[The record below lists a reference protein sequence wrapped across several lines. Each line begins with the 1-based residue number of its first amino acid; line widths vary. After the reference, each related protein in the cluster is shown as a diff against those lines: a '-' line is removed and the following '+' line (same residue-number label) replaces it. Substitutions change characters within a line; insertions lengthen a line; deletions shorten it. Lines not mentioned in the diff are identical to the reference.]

1 MMTVTPEWLPFEH
14 QLERT
19 LLGELVRQRR
29 RFLKPLPYEAGP
41 SVALASA
48 LLLDVGDVPVPLLL
62 EATSAAGHRTPQAGD
77 RRTALT
83 SKPWIWRPGEALAMP
98 ALPPALSE
106 RNSSSGQPTPETDH
120 PRNACHRGNPVRA

>member
-14 QLERT
+14 LLERA

-41 SVALASA
+41 SAALAGA
-48 LLLDVGDVPVPLLL
+48 LLLGAGDEPAPLYV
-62 EATSAAGHRTPQAGD
+62 EATSAVGYRALQAGD
-77 RRTALT
+77 RRTGLG

-98 ALPPALSE
+98 ALPGASARAEL
-106 RNSSSGQPTPETDH
+106 RAVTLTP
-120 PRNACHRGNPVRA
+120 GG